1 MSTPS
6 SDLKRQAIDNG
17 KFFAKQCL
25 PSLMETN
32 RGQWALLR
40 NCELI
45 EVFATSPRCLF
56 TQAQERFPDGMF
68 SFEQVYEP
76 VPISIGIHALAD
88 V

>member
-25 PSLMETN
+25 PSLMKTN

-45 EVFATSPRCLF
+45 EVFATAQDAY